1 LGGRRGVR
9 NPQMKD
15 ISEVYAKGISDAALC
30 AVARNSIRH
39 LVEAD
44 DHFKKQRFASA
55 LASAVFSIEEC
66 GKLYFVALTGK
77 GNQPHRLKQIF
88 FVAMLKVLMGLG
100 SLSKWQPI
108 LKDGLPADA
117 VLSEEQQKDIAEHPE
132 IGTFVEELRAGRLTD
147 PQERLAAF
155 AQAVTKK
162 EQRDGTTARWMPFFE
177 GALHKL
183 RMQATYVDIADSG
196 EQKSDPSMIEASN
209 AKFLCA
215 GALGL
220 LTISFGLMWER
231 LSSLT
236 DEFKQLTLTDDL
248 TGQDTV
254 RQVMQP
260 IINAYNRSKEKEA

>member
-1 LGGRRGVR
+1 
-9 NPQMKD
+9 MTD

-44 DHFKKQRFASA
+44 EHFKKQRFASA

-77 GNQPHRLKQIF
+77 GNQPHKMKQIF
-88 FVAMLKVLMGLG
+88 FVAMLKVFMGLG
-100 SLSKWQPI
+100 SLSQWRTM
-108 LKDGLPADA
+108 LKEGLTADA
-117 VLSEEQQKDIAEHPE
+117 VLSEEQLKNIAEHPE
-132 IGTFVEELRAGRLTD
+132 IGAFVEALRAGQLTN
-147 PQERLAAF
+147 PQERLNAF
-155 AQAVTKK
+155 AHAMTQK
-162 EQRDGTTARWMPFFE
+162 EQRDGTTARWMPLFE

-183 RMQATYVDIADSG
+183 RMLATYVDIADSG
-196 EQKSDPSMIEASN
+196 EPISDPSVIEASN
-209 AKFLCA
+209 AEFLCA

-248 TGQDTV
+248 TGRDTV
-254 RQVMQP
+254 EKVGQPFLDAYKRAKEQEGQTDTRQ
-260 IINAYNRSKEKEA
+260 